1 MSVNESINKNNSS
14 VMLDSFK
21 NNNVYHAVFVNE
33 QPTTPETE
41 DPDKLHVYT
50 DKLDALKVIKKY
62 KTSRLKSFRSRE
74 EAESYAK
81 YGDLDN
87 KQVNGDEKI
96 SECKS
101 ADEKGPAFKS
111 LKPQELVVFRK
122 LIETGDLEGVR
133 KAIWENPRYLISVSA
148 TPTILKE
155 GPRYNALHV
164 ATSKNT
170 DAFNMCKLI
179 LDVISDRN
187 FIELIDGIEE
197 SASYVNKS
205 KVFIDA
211 FLNTPNKGINETPL
225 HFAAKYGLKDV
236 VALLV
241 SYPQCSKTVKNKYDK
256 MPIDIVCD
264 RKGAENPQLIQE
276 ICTLL
281 EDHYYVPVMRSE
293 DNSMAPA
300 VGDLFTP
307 ASPPRIEIDPISPR
321 FEVKAFAGPM
331 TKPQALEFRKKWKTP
346 PRTLFGTP
354 RRDTSLNDSFQFLND
369 SVVEKTDCRL
379 VDFDKGLERVGR
391 DLAEEYH
398 VPWKEYWPFLNE
410 FVNLKS
416 TEGLDKLEN
425 YLSNLQ
431 RHERLEAVNSVED
444 PQKPTFKSKR
454 IKNLAKDFTNDNCIE
469 SAPADDT
476 DDIKPIFY
484 NSHDNNLFDNFDN
497 NNLDVKNKVNETYNS
512 DIDALIKN
520 MGLLILNSPDKV
532 IDDKFYTPPSSPLP
546 TDNNSSDYSDYYD
559 DDTDS
564 SSEDEMYVASE
575 GLPVFIEGSAPSKT
589 DLSVFNAIPQSID
602 PEIYPL
608 IYRWRHDLQLAV
620 RKNDISVSFRTPR
633 KKLFTP
639 SK

>member
-1 MSVNESINKNNSS
+1 M
-14 VMLDSFK
+14 
-21 NNNVYHAVFVNE
+21 
-33 QPTTPETE
+33 
-41 DPDKLHVYT
+41 
-50 DKLDALKVIKKY
+50 KVIKKY

-148 TPTILKE
+148 TPTILKVILFKYFREILKNYSVVFLHKYLNNFYIFKLKE

-256 MPIDIVCD
+256 MPIDVS
-264 RKGAENPQLIQE
+264 
-276 ICTLL
+276 LL
-281 EDHYYVPVMRSE
+281 
-293 DNSMAPA
+293 
-300 VGDLFTP
+300 
-307 ASPPRIEIDPISPR
+307 
-321 FEVKAFAGPM
+321 
-331 TKPQALEFRKKWKTP
+331 
-346 PRTLFGTP
+346 
-354 RRDTSLNDSFQFLND
+354 
-369 SVVEKTDCRL
+369 C
-379 VDFDKGLERVGR
+379 
-391 DLAEEYH
+391 
-398 VPWKEYWPFLNE
+398 
-410 FVNLKS
+410 
-416 TEGLDKLEN
+416 
-425 YLSNLQ
+425 
-431 RHERLEAVNSVED
+431 
-444 PQKPTFKSKR
+444 
-454 IKNLAKDFTNDNCIE
+454 IK
-469 SAPADDT
+469 
-476 DDIKPIFY
+476 
-484 NSHDNNLFDNFDN
+484 
-497 NNLDVKNKVNETYNS
+497 
-512 DIDALIKN
+512 
-520 MGLLILNSPDKV
+520 
-532 IDDKFYTPPSSPLP
+532 
-546 TDNNSSDYSDYYD
+546 
-559 DDTDS
+559 
-564 SSEDEMYVASE
+564 
-575 GLPVFIEGSAPSKT
+575 
-589 DLSVFNAIPQSID
+589 
-602 PEIYPL
+602 
-608 IYRWRHDLQLAV
+608 
-620 RKNDISVSFRTPR
+620 
-633 KKLFTP
+633 
-639 SK
+639 